1 MKSKDL
7 VEKVAID
14 RLNTALSVDVEP
26 EEKNRAFKEGMEAAK
41 LYTEMN
47 DKKTNVILKCVEVAA
62 VPVALFVGG
71 CIFKNYAMNKTM
83 RFETEGINTSSAGKG
98 LFQSLF
104 RNW

>member
-7 VEKVAID
+7 VEKVAVE

-41 LYTEMN
+41 LHAEMN
-47 DKKTNVILKCVEVAA
+47 DKKINVMLKCAEVIV
-62 VPVALFVGG
+62 VPLF
-71 CIFKNYAMNKTM
+71 IFGAGWACKFRAMDKSHH
-83 RFETEGINTSSAGKG
+83 FETDGIVASSAGKG
-98 LFQSLF
+98 LYQSLF